1 MATVEVRL
9 NTLEKVRNFVTLMSA
24 EEGDFMLAED
34 GVFVNA
40 KSIMSIFAMNLTK
53 NLKLQINNSDKP
65 MDQLMVQ
72 LKPFLA

>member
-40 KSIMSIFAMNLTK
+40 KSIMGIFAMNLTK